1 MYINENELE
10 CVVNYQHFKEKYYKI
25 VDKTQQIR
33 KEIPL
38 TQQELAQDMGVLRWK
53 IIDFENK
60 KNMDL
65 ELMFLI
71 CEKLGIDLYFKYEI
85 I

>member
-1 MYINENELE
+1 MNNNDLENSHVE
-10 CVVNYQHFKEKYYKI
+10 NYQQFKEKYYKI

-38 TQQELAQDMGVLRWK
+38 TQQELAELINVLRWK

-60 KNMDL
+60 KNIDL
-65 ELMFLI
+65 ELMFKI
-71 CEKLGIDLYFKYEI
+71 CNKLGIYLYFEYEI
-85 I
+85 T